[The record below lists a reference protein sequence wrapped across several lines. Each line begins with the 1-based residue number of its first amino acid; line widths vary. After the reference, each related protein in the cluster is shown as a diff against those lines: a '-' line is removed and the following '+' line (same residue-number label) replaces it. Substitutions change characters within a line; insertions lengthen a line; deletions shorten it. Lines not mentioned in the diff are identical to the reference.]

1 MFPVSCCC
9 AQPPIPGPPGPQGI
23 PGPPGEAG
31 PPGPEIGIT
40 ASLSNR
46 TGQTFTAPN
55 YGSVAFSQVN
65 EVNGMDVRSNNQYLV
80 VLTPG
85 LYLINYGLR
94 ATTGVPGLV
103 AITFMPYGFD
113 DASRIPLT
121 ANSMVSGSIVR
132 RLGAQTVISLNVES
146 TDNNTPVTIPASTGY
161 ANAYLTVVRVGPYP
175 S

>member
-31 PPGPEIGIT
+31 PPGPDFAIS

-46 TGQTFTAPN
+46 NTQTFTAPN
-55 YGSVAFSQVN
+55 YGSVSFSQVH
-65 EVNGMDVRSNNQYLV
+65 EVNGMDIRSNNRYV
-80 VLTPG
+80 VVQTPG

-94 ATTGVPGLV
+94 ATTGTPGLA

-132 RLGAQTVISLNVES
+132 RLGAYTQIALSVES
-146 TDNNTPVTIPASTGY
+146 ADNNTPVTIPASTGY
-161 ANAYLTVVRVGPYP
+161 ANAYLTIVRVGPYP